1 MTKIRTFRNKRN
13 PNKFIEVHND
23 GHYHNSVKQY
33 MYWETNVITGE
44 RLLKPVKN
52 LLGDRKL
59 HRLRKADLK
68 SLLEDYEE
76 LSMTSNVKMCDRSC
90 AECVKLGV
98 ACWTFKNAR
107 VLFKEH

>member
-1 MTKIRTFRNKRN
+1 MKKIRTYRNKRN

-33 MYWETNVITGE
+33 IYWEANVITGE

-59 HRLRKADLK
+59 HRWRKANLNE
-68 SLLEDYEE
+68 LLEDYEE
-76 LSMTSNVKMCDRSC
+76 VKIN
-90 AECVKLGV
+90 E
-98 ACWTFKNAR
+98 N
-107 VLFKEH
+107 

>member
-33 MYWETNVITGE
+33 MYWQKNVVTGE
-44 RLLKPVKN
+44 HLPKPVKN

-59 HRLRKADLK
+59 HRWRKANLN

-76 LSMTSNVKMCDRSC
+76 VKIN
-90 AECVKLGV
+90 E
-98 ACWTFKNAR
+98 N
-107 VLFKEH
+107 

>member
-1 MTKIRTFRNKRN
+1 MTTIQIFRNNRN
-13 PNKFIEVHND
+13 SNKFVEVHND

-33 MYWETNVITGE
+33 MYWGKNVVTGE
-44 RLLKPVKN
+44 RLPKPVKN

-76 LSMTSNVKMCDRSC
+76 VRNK
-90 AECVKLGV
+90 
-98 ACWTFKNAR
+98 
-107 VLFKEH
+107 